1 MKSIQSFFK
10 HKETYI
16 GMGTALSAFLV
27 IFFCIWMT
35 AYDGVMER
43 TDNLRMGLVNEDKQL
58 GTTIQEEITTQIPF
72 EVKNYTSIEKA
83 KKDLN
88 RHELD
93 MVVQIPRSFSE
104 QLEGQGEANVIY
116 FINQA
121 NATMSK
127 QIMDGAAQAMT
138 QSMND
143 YVNGYKQQQIVA
155 ALPQQFEAVIPSK
168 ELAQQLSKNMTEV
181 FQSFNAQSVQASIE
195 KTNNV
200 DGFAAT
206 MVPLMIVLAS
216 FVGSM
221 IMSMNLN
228 IVALKLKNDDKKWAL
243 FIARQIIN
251 MGVAL
256 ILAALTLVFLIVFQ
270 IEWTTNIWTVAMF
283 QFFVYF
289 AFLNLTQMFVVIFG
303 TGGMLFNIIGLSL
316 QLVTS
321 GVIVPKVMLSD
332 FYQAV
337 GSYLPATYADAV
349 NGYYTVIFGG
359 EQLSTDLI
367 ALLLAS
373 AVTLFV
379 AWMRISFQKTTTQTS
394 KMTV

>member
-16 GMGTALSAFLV
+16 GMGTALAFLV

-337 GSYLPATYADAV
+337 GSYLPATYAV

-367 ALLLAS
+367 ALLLVS